1 MQQQSFQNLLGPEN
15 NCFGCGMNNERG
27 LRIKS
32 FWEGNTA
39 IAMFNPEPHHC
50 AGSTQ
55 IVNGGILSALI
66 DCHCNC
72 FAMADAYKHE
82 GREIGTNQ
90 KIWYVTAN
98 LNISFKKPV
107 PIDAPIYLKAI
118 VNKIDGRKTWMNCE
132 LFSKDVLCATG
143 EVLSIRLIK

>member
-1 MQQQSFQNLLGPEN
+1 MQKSFQELLGPDN
-15 NCFGCGMNNERG
+15 YCFGCGMNNKHG

-32 FWEGNTA
+32 FWEGNYAVVT
-39 IAMFNPEPHHC
+39 FTPQPHHC

-72 FAMADAYKHE
+72 FAMADAYKRE
-82 GREIGTNQ
+82 GREIGTHPI
-90 KIWYVTAN
+90 IWYVTAN
-98 LNISFKKPV
+98 LNVSFKKPV
-107 PIDAPIYLKAI
+107 PIDASIYLKAL
-118 VNKIDGRKTWMNCE
+118 VTKIDGRKTGTSCE
-132 LFSKDVLCATG
+132 LFSKDVLCVTG